1 VSEKTTPSINE
12 LLDREA
18 IRNLIISFNALG
30 DRGRVAEMIQVFAPD
45 ATLKAVGQTAV
56 GRADIATLLQ
66 ANPLLPDHQVTRHHI
81 GTQTVEISGDEAVA
95 RSYFS
100 VLTNI
105 GLDHH
110 GVYIDHF
117 RRQPGGAWL
126 IVEREVRLDW
136 QAANSV
142 YAPLPVHD
150 RARPQVSAG
159 FPKMP
164 NA

>member
-1 VSEKTTPSINE
+1 MSEKVPPLINE

-30 DRGRVAEMIQVFAPD
+30 DRGRVAEMVQVFAPD
-45 ATLKAVGQTAV
+45 ATLKAVGETAV
-56 GRADIATLLQ
+56 GRAAIATLLQ
-66 ANPLLPDHQVTRHHI
+66 ANPLLPEHQVTRHHI
-81 GTQTVEISGDEAVA
+81 GTQTVETNGDEAVA

-117 RRQPGGAWL
+117 QRQPNGAWL
-126 IVEREVRLDW
+126 IIEREVRLDW
-136 QAANSV
+136 QAPNSV
-142 YAPLPVHD
+142 YAPLPVHN
-150 RARPQVSAG
+150 RVRPEIITG
-159 FPKMP
+159 FPKTP